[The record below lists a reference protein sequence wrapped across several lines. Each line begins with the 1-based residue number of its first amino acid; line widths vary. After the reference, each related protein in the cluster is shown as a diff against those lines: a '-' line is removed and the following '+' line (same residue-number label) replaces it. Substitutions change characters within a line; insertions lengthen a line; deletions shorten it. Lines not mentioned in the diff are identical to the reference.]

1 MSINITE
8 HLKKDY
14 WRRRINPDMPYQ
26 YRPFVN
32 VSDYKGIMDPNHRNL
47 TQDDFLNEICA
58 PAHTINSSFMSQR
71 PIYEPT
77 GEKDK
82 NGKEKWK
89 IARYDDI
96 EVVPLGLQNRFAESK
111 ASFFAA
117 DGFGVAN
124 ETEDAERFNTMMSHK
139 DTTGLDVA
147 FLQAILSCFKTGD
160 AGIYLY
166 QTPTGV
172 EYKVYS
178 YLDGYTIYPE
188 VDENRNPVYYVK
200 YLFKGRT
207 AVDIFSTKAVE
218 TWIHLGDDEE
228 TNKSFLDKIKGW
240 LTKGDTRP
248 RSNDGYVR
256 VSRKENQAGDDMTQF
271 VYFRVNDIPSGP
283 AEQSICALERALSY
297 VAEEVK
303 NSAFPILFL
312 KSEKIVN
319 LPPSRMNGKTLG
331 VKGTAET
338 VKNSDAKFLAPPD
351 ASNISEINIKVLT
364 DNILRSTQ
372 SVFIDPDILRSG
384 ADSST
389 TIKIMYAPE
398 IQWCQNTWPQ
408 IFPSVKLLMELFK
421 RLVGKVEGDP
431 ISYGNMRLSVWQKI
445 WIPQNEAERVKIE
458 IDQVV
463 ARVKSRKAAMQDIG
477 NNFKGDY
484 DQIKEEWENEIRMK
498 AEIPAEAK
506 AKFSSSTTD
515 TDDKVDD
522 EGKSEDT
529 VDNRLPGKTITE

>member
-1 MSINITE
+1 MSFNINE

-14 WRRRINPDMPYQ
+14 WKRRINPDMPYQ
-26 YRPFVN
+26 QFPLVN
-32 VSDYKGIMDPNHRNL
+32 TSDYRGIADLNHRHL
-47 TQDDFLNEICA
+47 TQDDFLNEIFA
-58 PAHTINSSFMSQR
+58 SAHAINSRYMSQR

-77 GEKDK
+77 GKKDA
-82 NGKEKWK
+82 NGKEEWK
-89 IARYDDI
+89 IARFDDI

-124 ETEDAERFNTMMSHK
+124 ETEDAERFNIMMSHK
-139 DTTGLDVA
+139 DSTGLDVA
-147 FLQAILSCFKTGD
+147 FLQAIISCFKTGD
-160 AGIYLY
+160 AGIYLQ
-166 QTPTGV
+166 QTPTGI

-178 YLDGYTIYPE
+178 YLDGYSIYPE
-188 VDENRNPVYYVK
+188 MDENRKPVYYVK
-200 YLFKGRT
+200 YTFKGRI
-207 AVDIFSTKAVE
+207 AVDIFSTEAVE
-218 TWIHLGDDEE
+218 TWIHISDEE
-228 TNKSFLDKIKGW
+228 QKSFLEKIKGW
-240 LTKGDTRP
+240 IKGDTRP
-248 RSNDGYVR
+248 RSDDGFVR
-256 VSRKENQAGDDMTQF
+256 VSRTENQAGNDMTQF

-303 NSAFPILFL
+303 NSAFPILFA

-319 LPPSRMNGKTLG
+319 LPPSRMNGKVLG

-351 ASNISEINIKVLT
+351 ASNISEINIKTLT
-364 DNILRSTQ
+364 DNILRSTL
-372 SVFIDPDILRSG
+372 SVFIDPDILKSG

-398 IQWCQNTWPQ
+398 IQWCQNMWVQ

-421 RLVGKVEGDP
+421 RLVGKFEEDP
-431 ISYGNMRLSVWQKI
+431 IGYGEMRLSVWQKI
-445 WIPQNEAERVKIE
+445 WIPQNESERVKIE

-484 DQIKEEWENEIRMK
+484 EQIKEEWEEEIRMK

-506 AKFSSSTTD
+506 AKYATSG
-515 TDDKVDD
+515 KEEGVEG
-522 EGKSEDT
+522 EGKSDDT
-529 VDNRLPGKTITE
+529 VDNRLPGKSITE

>member
-1 MSINITE
+1 MSINITK

-14 WRRRINPDMPYQ
+14 WRRRINPDMPYRQ
-26 YRPFVN
+26 YTLVDT
-32 VSDYKGIMDPNHRNL
+32 SDYKGSIDPNHRNL
-47 TQDDFLNEICA
+47 TQDDFLNEIHA
-58 PAHTINSSFMSQR
+58 SAHAINSGFMSQR
-71 PIYEPT
+71 PIYEAT

-89 IARYDDI
+89 IARYDDV

-124 ETEDAERFNTMMSHK
+124 ETEDSDRFNTLMSHK

-147 FLQAILSCFKTGD
+147 FLQAILSCFKSGD
-160 AGIYLY
+160 GGIYLY

-188 VDENRNPVYYVK
+188 IDENRKPVYYVK
-200 YLFKGRT
+200 YQFKGRN
-207 AVDIFSTKAVE
+207 AVDIFSTNAVE
-218 TWIHLGDDEE
+218 TWIQLSDDEE
-228 TNKSFLDKIKGW
+228 TNKTFLDKIKGW
-240 LTKGDTRP
+240 LKGDSRP
-248 RSNDGYVR
+248 KSEDGYVR
-256 VSRKENQAGDDMTQF
+256 VSTVENQAGEDMTQF
-271 VYFRVNDIPSGP
+271 IYFRVNDIPSGP

-303 NSAFPILFL
+303 NSAFPVLFV
-312 KSEKIVN
+312 KSEKIIN
-319 LPPSRMNGKTLG
+319 LPPSRMNGKVLG
-331 VKGTAET
+331 VKGTSET

-351 ASNISEINIKVLT
+351 ASNISEINIKALT

-421 RLVGKVEGDP
+421 RLVGKAEGDP
-431 ISYGNMRLSVWQKI
+431 MGYGNMRLSVWQKI
-445 WIPQNEAERVKIE
+445 WIPQNESERVKIE

-484 DQIKEEWENEIRMK
+484 DHIKKEWEDEIRMK

-506 AKFSSSTTD
+506 AKFSNDSTD
-515 TDDKVDD
+515 TDDNVDD
-522 EGKSEDT
+522 EGKAKDT
-529 VDNRLPGKTITE
+529 VDNRLPGKTITK

>member
-1 MSINITE
+1 MSFNINE

-14 WRRRINPDMPYQ
+14 WKRRINPEMPYQ
-26 YRPFVN
+26 QFPLVN
-32 VSDYKGIMDPNHRNL
+32 TSDYRGVADLNHRNL
-47 TQDDFLNEICA
+47 TQDDFLNEIFA
-58 PAHTINSSFMSQR
+58 SAHAINSRYMSQR

-77 GEKDK
+77 GKKDA
-82 NGKEKWK
+82 NGKEEWK
-89 IARYDDI
+89 ITRFDDI

-139 DTTGLDVA
+139 DSTGLDVA
-147 FLQAILSCFKTGD
+147 FLQAIISCFKTGD
-160 AGIYLY
+160 AGIYLQ
-166 QTPTGV
+166 QTPTGI

-178 YLDGYTIYPE
+178 YLDGYTIFPE
-188 VDENRNPVYYVK
+188 MDENRKPVYYVK
-200 YLFKGRT
+200 YTFKGRT
-207 AVDIFSTKAVE
+207 AVDIFSTEAVE
-218 TWIHLGDDEE
+218 TWIHISDEE
-228 TNKSFLDKIKGW
+228 QRSFFSMIKGW
-240 LTKGDTRP
+240 IKGDTRP
-248 RSNDGYVR
+248 RSDDGFVR
-256 VSRKENQAGDDMTQF
+256 VSRTENQAGNDMTQF
-271 VYFRVNDIPSGP
+271 VYFHVNDIPSGP

-303 NSAFPILFL
+303 NSAFPILFA

-319 LPPSRMNGKTLG
+319 LPPSRMNGKVLG

-351 ASNISEINIKVLT
+351 ASNISEINIKALT
-364 DNILRSTQ
+364 DNILRSTL
-372 SVFIDPDILRSG
+372 SVFIDPDILKSG

-398 IQWCQNTWPQ
+398 IQWCQNMWVQ

-421 RLVGKVEGDP
+421 RLVGKFEEDP
-431 ISYGNMRLSVWQKI
+431 IGYGEMRLSVWQKI
-445 WIPQNEAERVKIE
+445 WIPQNESERVKIE

-484 DQIKEEWENEIRMK
+484 EQIKEEWEDEIRMK
-498 AEIPAEAK
+498 SEIPAEAK
-506 AKFSSSTTD
+506 AKYATSGNEEG
-515 TDDKVDD
+515 VEG

-529 VDNRLPGKTITE
+529 VDNRLPGKSITE

>member
-1 MSINITE
+1 MSFNINE

-14 WRRRINPDMPYQ
+14 WKRRINPDMPYQ
-26 YRPFVN
+26 QFPLVN
-32 VSDYKGIMDPNHRNL
+32 TSDYRGAADLNHRHL
-47 TQDDFLNEICA
+47 TQDDFLNEIFA
-58 PAHTINSSFMSQR
+58 SAHAINSRYMSQR

-77 GEKDK
+77 GKKDA
-82 NGKEKWK
+82 NGKEEWK

-139 DTTGLDVA
+139 DSTGLDVA
-147 FLQAILSCFKTGD
+147 FLQAIISCFKSGD
-160 AGIYLY
+160 AGIYLQ
-166 QTPTGV
+166 QTPTGI

-188 VDENRNPVYYVK
+188 MDENRKPVYYVK
-200 YLFKGRT
+200 YTFKGRI
-207 AVDIFSTKAVE
+207 AVDSFSTEAVE
-218 TWIHLGDDEE
+218 TWIHISDEE
-228 TNKSFLDKIKGW
+228 QRSFLDKIKGW
-240 LTKGDTRP
+240 IKGDTRP
-248 RSNDGYVR
+248 RSDDGFVR
-256 VSRKENQAGDDMTQF
+256 VSRTENQAGNDMTQF

-303 NSAFPILFL
+303 NSAFPILFA

-319 LPPSRMNGKTLG
+319 LPPSRMNGKVLG

-351 ASNISEINIKVLT
+351 ASNISEINIKTLT
-364 DNILRSTQ
+364 DNILRSTL
-372 SVFIDPDILRSG
+372 SVFIDPDILKSG

-398 IQWCQNTWPQ
+398 IQWCQNMWVQ

-421 RLVGKVEGDP
+421 RLVGKFEEDP
-431 ISYGNMRLSVWQKI
+431 IGYGEMRLSVWQKI
-445 WIPQNEAERVKIE
+445 WIPQNESERVKIE

-484 DQIKEEWENEIRMK
+484 EQIKEEWEDEIRMK

-506 AKFSSSTTD
+506 AKYATSGNEEG
-515 TDDKVDD
+515 VER
-522 EGKSEDT
+522 EGKSDDT
-529 VDNRLPGKTITE
+529 VDNRLPGKSITE